1 MGNLLEVRNLNAY
14 YDKALVLRDV
24 NVEIGKGEAV
34 AVLGPNGAGKTT
46 LIKSICGLV
55 RCEGRI
61 VFDGEDISGLK
72 PHHRIR
78 KGMSVSPEGRRLF
91 PDMSVEDNL
100 LVGGN
105 GDRSRLEDVYN
116 LFPRLRERRKQKAK
130 TMSGGEQQMLAIG
143 RALMSK
149 PKLLLLDEPSIGL
162 APVVVDAIADA
173 INRIKDEMG
182 ISILIV
188 EQNMHL
194 AFEVADR
201 GYVLVGGE
209 ILREGKMEELSYL
222 EKDYF
227 DSPAF

>member
-1 MGNLLEVRNLNAY
+1 MPEFMLEIENLRAF
-14 YDKALVLRDV
+14 YDKAEILR
-24 NVEIGKGEAV
+24 NVSINVKKGEAV

-55 RCEGRI
+55 KCTGKI
-61 VFDGEDISGLK
+61 IFNGEDISRLK
-72 PHHRIR
+72 PHLRIR
-78 KGMSVSPEGRRLF
+78 RGISISPEGRRLF

-100 LVGGN
+100 LIAGN
-105 GDRSRLEDVYN
+105 GNREKLEYVYD
-116 LFPRLRERRKQKAK
+116 LFPRLRERRKQRAK

-143 RALMSK
+143 RALMSE

-162 APVVVDAIADA
+162 APVVVDTIADA
-173 INRIKDEMG
+173 INRIKKETK

-201 GYVLVGGE
+201 GYVLVSGE
-209 ILREGKMEELSYL
+209 VVREGEVDELKDLEE
-222 EKDYF
+222 DYF
-227 DSPAF
+227 ESS